1 LLAATSLSSAAK
13 AAEGLV
19 EDIEGT
25 DEFALAVEAYTFGYP
40 LVTMEMTRRVI
51 TNVAAPVGTKGPMGQ
66 MIKLREY
73 PNAKFRD
80 VTAPNADTL
89 YTTSFF
95 DVGKEPWVVS
105 LPAMGDRYALFPFLD
120 GWTTVFQVPG
130 KRTTAP
136 ARRPTRSPAQ
146 AGRERCRRV

>member
-1 LLAATSLSSAAK
+1 MLISRRRVSASGLSLLAATSLSSATK
-13 AAEGLV
+13 AADGLV

-25 DEFALAVEAYTFGYP
+25 DEFALAIEAYTFGYP
-40 LVTMEMTRRVI
+40 LVTMDITRRVI

-89 YTTSFF
+89 
-95 DVGKEPWVVS
+95 
-105 LPAMGDRYALFPFLD
+105 
-120 GWTTVFQVPG
+120 
-130 KRTTAP
+130 
-136 ARRPTRSPAQ
+136 
-146 AGRERCRRV
+146 